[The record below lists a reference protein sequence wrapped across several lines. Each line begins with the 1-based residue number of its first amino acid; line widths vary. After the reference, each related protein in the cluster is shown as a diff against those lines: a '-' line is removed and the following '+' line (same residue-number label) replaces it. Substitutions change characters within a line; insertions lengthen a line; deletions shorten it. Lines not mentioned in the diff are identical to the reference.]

1 MGLCGIS
8 DVKKAGPNLVALPE
22 GAKSGN
28 RTVEDLDR
36 LAALLKEGYVTRDEF
51 ESLKAKILG

>member
-8 DVKKAGPNLVALPE
+8 DVKNAGPNLVALPE